1 MKGRAPKS
9 SVTGFHARVTRKPGP
24 KRVRAGTAC
33 RYSTTMIAS
42 TTTGAARLTTVV
54 TTRKRSGCRRVE
66 SRIGSARIKFLGEPV
81 EAVTDAAQGDDR
93 ERRFAGELLAE
104 PSDVHVER
112 LALARELRAP
122 HVIEEGVPALHTPGV
137 GDQVRQQVDLASV
150 QEDPARRAVHDE
162 GPDGVNLR
170 LRPGSLGVV
179 LRAPE
184 DRVHSRDDL
193 AHGEGLGDV

>member
-33 RYSTTMIAS
+33 RYSTTTIAS
-42 TTTGAARLTTVV
+42 PTTGAARLTTVV

-81 EAVTDAAQGDDR
+81 EAVADATQGDDR
-93 ERRFAGELLAE
+93 ERRFTGELLAE
-104 PSDVHVER
+104 PSDVHVQR

-122 HVIEEGVPALHTPGV
+122 HVIEEGVPALDAARV
-137 GDQVRQQVDLASV
+137 GEQMREQVELATRQLDLV
-150 QEDPARRAVHDE
+150 TIQHDPARRAVHDE
-162 GPDGVNLR
+162 RPQGVDLR
-170 LRPGSLGVV
+170 RRFGLAGVRVGS
-179 LRAPE
+179 
-184 DRVHSRDDL
+184 
-193 AHGEGLGDV
+193 